1 MSPPPKGCRHPRIRL
16 GSVRSRVPIL
26 SPPASPDPSRS
37 ASAEYRRFEFR
48 RCLGVGGFGEV
59 YLARM
64 TTGTGISRDVAV
76 KLLLASLDPGSALRM
91 RDEARLL
98 GALNHRAI
106 LQIYDLIQ
114 LDGRAAL
121 VTEFVDG
128 LDLTGIIAES
138 GALDAKLALEVVGEV
153 AGALHAALVTLS
165 PGNGQPLG
173 LVHRDIKPANIRLAR
188 SGGVKLLDFGIAVST
203 EIEREAKTGTGIIV
217 GTMGYLA
224 PERVSEVGVQP
235 PSDVYALGCVLYEA
249 VMGEKLYAGL
259 GQSQTLRIALH
270 PDKHEAF
277 LLAQLARV
285 GEVAGAEVRALMERT
300 LAYEAA
306 DRFTSAELEQACD
319 ELATSLPGAN
329 LRRWARERSWTEPE
343 AVGGSLE
350 GRTIETVATLG
361 GGQAAQPVS
370 GNALGSR
377 SGSVPL
383 ERPPVAHKRPAWLL
397 PVAVVGAGIVAL
409 GVAGA
414 VVVGAYALQGKG
426 GGELATAAPIAA
438 SPAQTVVAPA
448 NPGPSEA
455 VVAAPVPVAEPAKPA
470 AKAVAEPRAA
480 AVPTPAAPKPAAP
493 REAPPVE
500 SLGNVQVAGGVP
512 VELRSGAKTWRAGPV
527 PAGGYAVWAD
537 FGAGFVSAGSVT
549 VTGGATVTV
558 KCSAMMMACKAGV
571 GG

>member
-1 MSPPPKGCRHPRIRL
+1 M
-16 GSVRSRVPIL
+16 PIL
-26 SPPASPDPSRS
+26 PPPASHDPARP

-64 TTGTGISRDVAV
+64 TTGAGISRDVAV
-76 KLLLASLDPGSALRM
+76 KLLLGSLDPASALRL

-106 LQIYDLIQ
+106 LQIHDLIQ

-121 VTEFVDG
+121 VTEYVDG

-153 AGALHAALVTLS
+153 AGALHAALVTPA
-165 PGNGQPLG
+165 PGSGQPLG

-217 GTMGYLA
+217 GTIGYLA

-249 VMGEKLYAGL
+249 LVGEKLYAGV
-259 GQSQTLRIALH
+259 GKSQTLRIALH
-270 PDKHEAF
+270 PEKHEAF
-277 LLAQLARV
+277 LLGQLARV
-285 GEVAGAEVRALMERT
+285 EAIAGPAVREVLERS
-300 LAYEAA
+300 LAYEVA
-306 DRFTSAELEQACD
+306 DRFTAMELEQVCD

-329 LRRWARERSWTEPE
+329 LRRWARERAWTEPE
-343 AVGGSLE
+343 VVGGSLE

-361 GGQAAQPVS
+361 GGQAAEPVS

-377 SGSVPL
+377 SA
-383 ERPPVAHKRPAWLL
+383 PVQLGRSTPRSTRPAWLV
-397 PVAVVGAGIVAL
+397 PAAVALAGLVAL

-414 VVVGAYALQGKG
+414 VVLGAYAMQAQGT
-426 GGELATAAPIAA
+426 GEGTTVAPLVSPPDVAPVAPPTPATAEPLA
-438 SPAQTVVAPA
+438 SPTP
-448 NPGPSEA
+448 
-455 VVAAPVPVAEPAKPA
+455 PVAEPAKPA
-470 AKAVAEPRAA
+470 EKPSSVPRAPVSPA
-480 AVPTPAAPKPAAP
+480 PDVPKVV
-493 REAPPVE
+493 PVAE
-500 SLGNVQVAGGVP
+500 SLGTVQVTGGVP
-512 VELRSGAKTWRAGPV
+512 VELRSGGKTWRAGPV
-527 PAGGYAVWAD
+527 PAGGYVVFAD

-549 VTGGATVTV
+549 VSGGDTVTV
-558 KCSAMMMACKAGV
+558 KCSAMMMACKAG
-571 GG
+571 GGG